1 MKYYSHIHLENLK
14 TIQTKV
20 FDVFLKKSLL
30 EKDSLFYLPNNLDI
44 FMNIPELKK
53 ELDNLNWTNYVNS
66 FGFYMI
72 NKSYGTPLH
81 IDSGT
86 CQYSFNIPILNCE
99 NTFINFYKTNAEPV
113 KSSYMAFGKLIDYYK
128 YNVTDCVLQDKLE
141 MTTPHVINVKE
152 VHNVT
157 NLNSLSRITLL
168 IRLKKE
174 INLDHLFQ

>member
-1 MKYYSHIHLENLK
+1 MKYYSPIYLENIK
-14 TIQTKV
+14 TIQEKV
-20 FDVFLKKSLL
+20 IDVFPKESLS
-30 EKDSLFYLPNNLDI
+30 EKDNLFYLPNNLDI

-53 ELDNLNWTNYVNS
+53 ELDNLNWTNYVHS
-66 FGFYMI
+66 FGFYTI
-72 NKSYGTPLH
+72 QKSYGTPLH

-86 CQYSFNIPILNCE
+86 CQYSLNIPILNCK
-99 NTFINFYKTNAEPV
+99 NTFVNFYKTNTEPV

-128 YNVTDCVLQDKLE
+128 YNITDCVLQDKLE
-141 MTTPHVINVKE
+141 MTSPHVIKVKE

-157 NLNSLSRITLL
+157 NINSLPRITLL